1 MNISVSGLHPPS
13 ALIFLSWQFSL
24 TPPLFAHRNVV
35 EAPWLWPF
43 IPYYRLPK
51 AYSTAV
57 LTISGLWISAS
68 GKHVNCKK
76 TGEKYRHYI
85 CSDLVSSGTL
95 LLRTQ
100 LSCSWTD
107 SGVVGPSPVP
117 GAGAWMGLR
126 PPLRVFLFRLLA
138 DWWDKVW
145 WLCGGGSG
153 GRSVDWLWWLAAPG
167 RRQEQR
173 EKFKRLT
180 SLWMRSK
187 RVSYEARER
196 ERGISFQNAAN
207 PNAWTALF
215 DSWCLFLGVPK
226 KLNPFFS

>member
-1 MNISVSGLHPPS
+1 M
-13 ALIFLSWQFSL
+13 
-24 TPPLFAHRNVV
+24 
-35 EAPWLWPF
+35 
-43 IPYYRLPK
+43 
-51 AYSTAV
+51 STV
-57 LTISGLWISAS
+57 
-68 GKHVNCKK
+68 KKKKK
-76 TGEKYRHYI
+76 TGEKYRPYI

-173 EKFKRLT
+173 EKLKRHT
-180 SLWMRSK
+180 SLWMTSK
-187 RVSYEARER
+187 TVSDEARER
-196 ERGISFQNAAN
+196 EHGISFQNAAN
-207 PNAWTALF
+207 PNVGSALF
-215 DSWCLFLGVPK
+215 DSCLFPGVPK
-226 KLNPFFS
+226 KLNPSFQLANNFINIPLWATFMLPIIFSVGVGVIFSEWSITSFTKGIPA